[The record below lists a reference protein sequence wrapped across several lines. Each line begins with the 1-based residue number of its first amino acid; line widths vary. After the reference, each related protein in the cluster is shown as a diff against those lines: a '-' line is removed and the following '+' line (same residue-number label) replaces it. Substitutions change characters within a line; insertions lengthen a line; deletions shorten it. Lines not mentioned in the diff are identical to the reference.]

1 MIETDISLVNISP
14 ATFDKTVG
22 ADILPTLIFKVVE
35 AANWLNTP
43 TTIVSIPFK
52 FPWLSSIGTIITILK
67 FTFGATLE

>member
-14 ATFDKTVG
+14 AAFESTVG

-35 AANWLNTP
+35 AASLLNTP
-43 TTIVSIPFK
+43 TTMLSMPFK